1 MYEWLVFAHLLGLV
15 IFLLG
20 HGVSIGCAFRLRRER
35 DRAVLVTLLDL
46 STRGN
51 QAGMLGLILLGVGGL
66 GAAWDSNT
74 LTATWN
80 VYSYLVLIAV
90 IVGMGAVASSFYYP
104 LRDAVAGAKGATP
117 IDEAEMVRRLDNRR
131 PEILGVIGGVGLV
144 VLTWLMVVKPT

>member
-1 MYEWLVFAHLLGLV
+1 VYEWLVFAHLLGLV